1 MEKKKFEN
9 LHNSIQDMIDNKK
22 AYIEFQK
29 KLDVIKEKR
38 KFKRKMIRSISH
50 DEYLVTYF
58 FHLLIIRLQKKLEEN
73 KQSLKRKYWRNRSIK
88 EKYQILIEKKLEY

>member
-58 FHLLIIRLQKKLEEN
+58 FHLLIIRL
-73 KQSLKRKYWRNRSIK
+73 
-88 EKYQILIEKKLEY
+88 